1 MADDFPLNLGALLS
15 VLNRL
20 NIGVYITDL
29 DRRILLWNRKAEEIT
44 GYRAEHVVGK
54 ACRDEVLMHTDKDDR
69 PLCSTDLCPL
79 FRAMMLN
86 KESGEPVIVFAKTAD
101 GARIAVS
108 VTVAPLHDEAGN
120 VIGGIETFRDESQ
133 RISDLE
139 LAGRIQRD
147 LLPRSLPQPAGIR
160 LDVRYYPYDLIG
172 GDFYDVRPLGP
183 GRYGVLVADVSG
195 HGVSAALYTMWLRS
209 LAGVLGTVADRPA
222 EFLGAIN
229 RELSRV
235 TLDEN
240 FATAFYAVVDAERR
254 EVTYCSAGHPPPLHF
269 RAAAG
274 DVSELHT
281 GGMLLGVVE
290 TGSYEAATVGLEPGD
305 LILCYTDGMTEVID
319 QQGEMLGQ
327 AGLTSLLQR
336 EIAQCGDDLLERLYL
351 HARDICGDVALA
363 DDILLLSIAA
373 ERS

>member
-29 DRRILLWNRKAEEIT
+29 DRCILLWNRKAEEIT
-44 GYRAEHVVGK
+44 GYRAKDVIGK
-54 ACRDEVLMHTDKDDR
+54 PCHDQLLMHTDKDDR
-69 PLCSTDLCPL
+69 PLCSTGLCPL

-86 KESGEPVIVFAKTAD
+86 RESDEPVIVFAKRAD

-108 VTVAPLHDEAGN
+108 VTVGPLHDEAGN

-133 RISDLE
+133 RIHDLE

-147 LLPRSLPQPAGIR
+147 LLPRSLPQPAGMR
-160 LDVRYYPYDLIG
+160 LDVRYYPCDLIG

-195 HGVSAALYTMWLRS
+195 HGVAAALYTMWLRS
-209 LAGVLGTVADRPA
+209 LAGVLGAVADRPA
-222 EFLGAIN
+222 QFLGAIN
-229 RELSRV
+229 RELSGV
-235 TLDEN
+235 TLAES
-240 FATAFYAVVDAERR
+240 FATAFYAVVDVERR
-254 EVTYCSAGHPPPLHF
+254 EVTYCNAGHPPPVHF
-269 RAAAG
+269 RAGGAQAG
-274 DVSELHT
+274 DLDT

-290 TGSYEAATVGLEPGD
+290 TGSYEAAAVSLEPGD

-327 AGLTSLLQR
+327 AGLASLVQR
-336 EIAQCGDDLLERLYL
+336 EMARPEGRLLERLYL
-351 HARDICGDVALA
+351 HTRDICGDVALV

-373 ERS
+373 EQS